1 MPRTEEANQKVRDER
16 RRHILDVSVLVFAR
30 QGLAAT
36 RIADIAA
43 AGEMSQGLIYRYFTS
58 KEEIYAAV
66 LEWAMQST
74 LRIGREALE
83 HEGTPLEKLRWLLQ
97 YVIGGLWD
105 RTEFALVVNDMLTS
119 QTMPQEIRAPA
130 LERAVVFQQIIHQL
144 IVEAQAAGEASSS
157 DDPKMLTLMV
167 GACLQGL
174 TTQKI
179 YMPDSPVPDPEIILR
194 MLKT

>member
-1 MPRTEEANQKVRDER
+1 MPRTEAANRQVREER
-16 RRHILDVSVLVFAR
+16 RRHILDISVLVFAR

-36 RIADIAA
+36 KIADIAA
-43 AGEMSQGLIYRYFTS
+43 EGSMSQGLIYRYFTS

-66 LEWAMQST
+66 LERAMQST

-83 HEGTPLEKLRWLLQ
+83 REGSPLEKLRWLLQ
-97 YVIGGLWD
+97 FVIDGVWS
-105 RTEFALVVNDMLTS
+105 RSEYALVVQDMLIN
-119 QTMPQEIRAPA
+119 QAMPQEIRAPA
-130 LERAVVFQQIIHQL
+130 FEQAIAFQQILYRL
-144 IVEAQAAGEASSS
+144 IAEAQAVGQLSSNN
-157 DDPKMLTLMV
+157 DPMMLTMLV

-179 YMPDSPVPDPEIILR
+179 YLPDAPAPEPEIILR

>member
-36 RIADIAA
+36 KIADIAA
-43 AGEMSQGLIYRYFTS
+43 AGQMSQGLIYRYFTS

-83 HEGTPLEKLRWLLQ
+83 REGTPLEKLRWLLQ
-97 YVIGGLWD
+97 YVIDGLWS
-105 RTEFALVVNDMLTS
+105 RPEFALVVEDMLLN
-119 QTMPQEIRAPA
+119 QTMPQEIRTPA
-130 LERAVVFQQIIHQL
+130 LEQAMAFQQIIHRL
-144 IVEAQAAGEASSS
+144 IAEAQAAGEVSSS
-157 DDPKMLTLMV
+157 TDPLVLTMLV
-167 GACLQGL
+167 GACVQGL
-174 TTQKI
+174 TPQKM
-179 YMPDSPVPDPEIILR
+179 YLPDASAPDPEIILR
-194 MLKT
+194 MLKA

>member
-66 LEWAMQST
+66 LEGAMQST
-74 LRIGREALE
+74 LRMGREALE
-83 HEGTPLEKLRWLLQ
+83 REGSPLEKLRWLLQ
-97 YVIGGLWD
+97 FAIGGLWE
-105 RTEFALVVNDMLTS
+105 RTEYALVVHDMLTN
-119 QTMPQEIRAPA
+119 QTMLQEIRSPA
-130 LERAVVFQQIIHQL
+130 LEQAIAFQQIIHQL
-144 IVEAQAAGEASSS
+144 ILEAQAAGEAPSS
-157 DDPKMLTLMV
+157 DDPMMLTLMV

-174 TTQKI
+174 ATQKI
-179 YMPDSPVPDPEIILR
+179 YMPDSPVPDPEVILR

>member
-36 RIADIAA
+36 RITDIAA

-179 YMPDSPVPDPEIILR
+179 YMPDSPVPDTEIILR

>member
-1 MPRTEEANQKVRDER
+1 MPRTEAANQQIRDER

-36 RIADIAA
+36 KITDIAA
-43 AGEMSQGLIYRYFTS
+43 EGEMSPGLIYRYFTS

-66 LEWAMQST
+66 LERALQST
-74 LRIGREALE
+74 LRIGQEALE
-83 HEGTPLEKLRWLLQ
+83 REGTPLEKLRLLLQ

-105 RTEFALVVNDMLTS
+105 RTEFALVVHDMLTN
-119 QTMPQEIRAPA
+119 QAMPQEIRAPA
-130 LERAVVFQQIIHQL
+130 IERALVFQQIISGL
-144 IVEAQAAGEASSS
+144 IAEAQAAGQVASS
-157 DDPKMLTLMV
+157 DDPIMLTMLV

-174 TTQKI
+174 PTQKI
-179 YMPDSPVPDPEIILR
+179 YLPDAPAPDPEIILR

>member
-1 MPRTEEANQKVRDER
+1 MPKTEEANQKVRDER

-58 KEEIYAAV
+58 KDEIYTAV
-66 LEWAMQST
+66 LEGAMQST
-74 LRIGREALE
+74 LRMGQEALE
-83 HEGTPLEKLRWLLQ
+83 HEGSPLEKLRWLLQ

-105 RTEFALVVNDMLTS
+105 HIEFALVVNDMLTS

-130 LERAVVFQQIIHQL
+130 LERAIAFQQIIHQL
-144 IVEAQAAGEASSS
+144 ILGAQAAGEVSSS
-157 DDPKMLTLMV
+157 DDPMMLTLMV

-174 TTQKI
+174 AAQKI

>member
-1 MPRTEEANQKVRDER
+1 MPRTEAANQQVRDER

-43 AGEMSQGLIYRYFTS
+43 EGSMSQGLIYRYFTS

-66 LEWAMQST
+66 LERALQST
-74 LRIGREALE
+74 LRMGQEALE
-83 HEGTPLEKLRWLLQ
+83 RVGTPLEKLRWLLQ

-105 RTEFALVVNDMLTS
+105 RTEFALVVHDMLTN
-119 QTMPQEIRAPA
+119 QAMPQEIRAPA
-130 LERAVVFQQIIHQL
+130 LEQALAFQQIISRL
-144 IVEAQAAGEASSS
+144 IAEAQAAGQVSSS
-157 DDPKMLTLMV
+157 DDPITLTMLV

-174 TTQKI
+174 PTQKI
-179 YMPDSPVPDPEIILR
+179 YLPDSPVPDPEIILR